1 MGIDMRNRTVRISD
15 KDSALGVVFLIALV
29 AAALLGSIGI
39 SFLNGL
45 TTVLLGVILVRETRY
60 II

>member
-39 SFLNGL
+39 SFLNDL